1 VFKIRTIA
9 AVLAVT
15 AGLAGCAG
23 GGTNTAEQE
32 DGSYVLKYMQASDSF
47 AYLPF
52 FVAQNEGYFKDENVT
67 IDRQPNVGVSAQ
79 AAQAVVTGQVDIG
92 AIGTT
97 GAYGAMAQGRAIQ
110 NLAVMTKQSLLEV
123 VLSTATADELAARGV
138 TPESPIEDR
147 IAALKGL
154 KIAAVPE
161 GSISRVQFEA
171 ALSSYG
177 LNPDTDV
184 TLLPI
189 EDSTALVASIREGT
203 ADAFVY
209 TLPNTRIA
217 TAEGFGVTW
226 ISYPRGDVP
235 ALVDQY
241 LIDITSTKA
250 YAAKNADA
258 IAAFLTAIN
267 RGVDLINEDPE
278 AARAA
283 ARKSFP
289 DMDEEVFDQAFD
301 ATLAAF
307 ADGIVPDADGFQRTF
322 DLFNAT
328 LDSPTDLDFETAYD
342 PSIADGAT
350 Q

>member
-1 VFKIRTIA
+1 VFKIRAALAILTVA
-9 AVLAVT
+9 AVVT
-15 AGLAGCAG
+15 ACG
-23 GGTNTAEQE
+23 GSDSDIAKQE
-32 DGSYVLKYMQASDSF
+32 DGSFELKYMQASDSF

-52 FVAQNEGYFKDENVT
+52 FVAQNEGYFEDENVT
-67 IDRQPNVGVSAQ
+67 IDRQPNIGVSAQ
-79 AAQAVVTGQVDIG
+79 AAQAVVSGDVDIA

-110 NLAVMTKQSLLEV
+110 SLGVMTKQSLLEV
-123 VLSTATADELAARGV
+123 VLSTDAAEDLEAEGV

-147 IAALKGL
+147 VKALEGL
-154 KIAAVPE
+154 KIAIVPE

-171 ALSSYG
+171 ALTAYG
-177 LNPDTDV
+177 LSPDKDV

-189 EDSTALVASIREGT
+189 EDPVALVASIREGT
-203 ADAFVY
+203 ADAFVF
-209 TLPNTRIA
+209 TLPNTRLA

-241 LIDITSTKA
+241 LIDLTSPTSFASKNKEALEAFMRAIWKA
-250 YAAKNADA
+250 
-258 IAAFLTAIN
+258 
-267 RGVDLINEDPE
+267 VDLINNDPE

-283 ARKSFP
+283 AKESFP
-289 DMDEEVFDQAFD
+289 DMEDEVFDAAYD

-307 ADGIVPDADGFQRTF
+307 ADGIVPDEEGFQRTF

-328 LDSPTDLDFETAYD
+328 LDAPTELDFATAYD
-342 PSIADGAT
+342 PSIAEAAKE
-350 Q
+350 